1 MVLYMYIILVFFSL
15 IRKFTKTDFLSL
27 TLLHEMVVL
36 VMSLNLKKDFRCG
49 TILVTLSM
57 SLLIVVSQIKIQSTL
72 NCCYD
77 NLSISYLYFT

>member
-1 MVLYMYIILVFFSL
+1 MVLYMYIILVFFL

>member
-1 MVLYMYIILVFFSL
+1 MYIILVFFFL

>member
-1 MVLYMYIILVFFSL
+1 MYIILVFFFKSESL
-15 IRKFTKTDFLSL
+15 RRLLISYTV